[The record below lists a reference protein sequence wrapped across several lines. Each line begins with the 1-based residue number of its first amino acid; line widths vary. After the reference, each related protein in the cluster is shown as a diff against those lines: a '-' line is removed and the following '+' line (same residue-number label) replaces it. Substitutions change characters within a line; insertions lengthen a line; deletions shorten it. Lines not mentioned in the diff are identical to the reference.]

1 MPAQTCVVT
10 IRKRSDPVRFTVDT
24 FQGVVATEFRIGS
37 GHDSHRLGQG
47 NPMCL
52 GGVAIERASEVV
64 AHSDGDVLLHAL
76 TDALLGAMAWGD
88 IGEWFPDTDP
98 RYQGCDSQEFVIS
111 VLEKIKQEGWTP
123 VNVDST
129 VFLQSPKLSPYK
141 KVIRKRLASLMDIPI
156 TSISFKAKTGEHVG
170 PIGRS
175 ESIQASVVLLLKQ
188 TASSTHS

>member
-88 IGEWFPDTDP
+88 IG
-98 RYQGCDSQEFVIS
+98 
-111 VLEKIKQEGWTP
+111 
-123 VNVDST
+123 
-129 VFLQSPKLSPYK
+129 
-141 KVIRKRLASLMDIPI
+141 
-156 TSISFKAKTGEHVG
+156 
-170 PIGRS
+170 
-175 ESIQASVVLLLKQ
+175 
-188 TASSTHS
+188 